1 MFNLRKMN
9 PPDPFNRLVWLREM
23 GLPVALIKRNRLL
36 EMPDEGFK
44 VMLHRVLSERGVNG
58 RKKGFKVTKDE

>member
-9 PPDPFNRLVWLREM
+9 PPDPFNRMEWLREM
-23 GLPVALIKRNRLL
+23 GLPAALIKRNRLL

>member
-1 MFNLRKMN
+1 
-9 PPDPFNRLVWLREM
+9 M

-58 RKKGFKVTKDE
+58 RKKGFKVMKDE